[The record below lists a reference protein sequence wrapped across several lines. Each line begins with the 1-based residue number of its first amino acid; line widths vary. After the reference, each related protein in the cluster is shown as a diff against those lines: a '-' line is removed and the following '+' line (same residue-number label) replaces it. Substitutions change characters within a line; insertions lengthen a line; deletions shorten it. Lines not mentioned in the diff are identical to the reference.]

1 MKKKIINSE
10 TEKIMIMFLTKYT
23 NKIQV
28 TGTLIKT
35 EEKYFFFYKFFN
47 KYWKINDNWLVV

>member
-1 MKKKIINSE
+1 
-10 TEKIMIMFLTKYT
+10 MFLTKYT

-35 EEKYFFFYKFFN
+35 EEKYFFF
-47 KYWKINDNWLVV
+47 INSLINTGK